1 MPRKLKDD
9 NTPRKIEKSLS
20 DRLYWQPGDKHPLDV
35 LFGELDQL
43 RQHIPEELAALL
55 TSAQTAEQHLSAI
68 MEATQDTTDATGLFT
83 TADHESRRTVI
94 DRFHNRK
101 HSDHLLTI
109 LTIQRYKRLIGRMNA
124 IKEALDLV
132 NGLLEEE
139 EAFSPQSEAS
149 PLRPPQQAID
159 RPSEVQ
165 EKPQTS
171 EEPVDQ
177 QDPPTK
183 AELRLQGIDEPLT
196 PIVGEV
202 TQSRQLLQAFEGRIP
217 DLRRGLTLG
226 QGWFEVFYISK
237 YHFKTE
243 VVLYMKALLAWQE
256 HHTPIPTEIEQA
268 IHPEVARLL
277 QIGADI
283 PKELRDEAYDCTKV
297 GPYVKYRW
305 HDSGRTYTVSLGLLD
320 DYPPLPFMPSG

>member
-1 MPRKLKDD
+1 MPRKLKDVD
-9 NTPRKIEKSLS
+9 TPRKIEKSLS

-139 EAFSPQSEAS
+139 EAFSPESLQASLYPPTNDQQATDEAELQQSE
-149 PLRPPQQAID
+149 
-159 RPSEVQ
+159 
-165 EKPQTS
+165 TGT
-171 EEPVDQ
+171 EEPVE
-177 QDPPTK
+177 PPTK

-196 PIVGEV
+196 P
-202 TQSRQLLQAFEGRIP
+202 LLSE
-217 DLRRGLTLG
+217 
-226 QGWFEVFYISK
+226 
-237 YHFKTE
+237 
-243 VVLYMKALLAWQE
+243 
-256 HHTPIPTEIEQA
+256 
-268 IHPEVARLL
+268 
-277 QIGADI
+277 
-283 PKELRDEAYDCTKV
+283 
-297 GPYVKYRW
+297 
-305 HDSGRTYTVSLGLLD
+305 
-320 DYPPLPFMPSG
+320 